1 MQHDPIPV
9 TYVADAEA
17 LAHCVAG
24 LTQARSVAFDLE
36 FDSHH
41 YTYGFNLCL
50 LQMASSTHCY
60 LVDPKAGIDISPVFR
75 VLENPAIHKVV
86 HCSSEDLR
94 LLHSLQCYPV
104 NLADTELYA
113 KLLNYER
120 TSLGAMLQQLF
131 DVELDKKMQKVNW
144 AIRPLHADQLDY
156 AAKDVLY
163 LLQMEDELVKQG
175 ADKDLLPFFEEE
187 NKLLQ
192 TTIHQTASRDN
203 FLKKKDMLYL
213 SPYRQYVL
221 NGMLRYRD
229 DLAREQNKPAHYII
243 GEEAIRDVVF
253 GAVNEA
259 DLQHVKGMHPVL
271 KNREGQALLFK
282 RLKQLQQ
289 EAASQKLSTKK
300 SNNYPTVNFQLEKA
314 RKDQLKTD
322 VFAPIQNEI
331 AAIFGEHAMRF
342 IFSTAAVNSILD
354 GQLTIDGLKP
364 VYRKKL
370 VQDMA
375 AKLGVDI
382 SRF

>member
-1 MQHDPIPV
+1 MQHNPIPV
-9 TYVADAEA
+9 TYVADAET
-17 LAHCVAG
+17 LANCIAG
-24 LTQARSVAFDLE
+24 LTQASSIAFDLE

-75 VLENPAIHKVV
+75 VLENPDIHKVA

-156 AAKDVLY
+156 AARDVLY
-163 LLQMEDELVKQG
+163 LLQMEEELIKQG
-175 ADKDLLPFFEEE
+175 TDKGLLPFFEEE
-187 NKLLQ
+187 NMLLE

-243 GEEAIRDVVF
+243 GEETIRDIVF
-253 GAVNEA
+253 GAINET
-259 DLQHVKGMHPVL
+259 DLKYIKNMHPVL
-271 KNREGQALLFK
+271 KTKEGQGLLYK
-282 RLKQLQQ
+282 QLKQLHQ
-289 EAASQKLSTKK
+289 EATSQELSGKK
-300 SNNYPTVNFQLEKA
+300 SNPYPAVNFQAEKA
-314 RKDQLKTD
+314 RKDQLKAD
-322 VFAPIQNEI
+322 IFAPIQQEI

-342 IFSTAAVNSILD
+342 IFSTSAVNSILD
-354 GQLTIDGLKP
+354 EQLTIEGVKP
-364 VYRKKL
+364 AYRKKL
-370 VQDMA
+370 VQDTA